1 MAANVIGRAQWGPRA
16 QAWGVRSPGRSAVK
30 LKLIGERLQIAAM
43 HQEDIPVVIDI
54 ESVSFSTSWPANAF
68 SNEIGENKL
77 AHYYVGRVD
86 GKVVA
91 YGGIWVILED
101 SHITTI
107 AVHPEYRG
115 RGLGEQML
123 VHLLDEAMARG
134 ASWITL
140 EVRESNEI
148 AQRLYRKYGFTNVSV
163 RRAYYS
169 DNNENA
175 VVMWAGNL
183 RGQLYR
189 NRLQALRAALY
200 G

>member
-1 MAANVIGRAQWGPRA
+1 MKAEIRPALVVEPMGLG
-16 QAWGVRSPGRSAVK
+16 
-30 LKLIGERLQIAAM
+30 
-43 HQEDIPVVIDI
+43 DIPTVSGI
-54 ESVSFSTSWPANAF
+54 ETVSFSTTWPANAF
-68 SNEIGENKL
+68 ANELSENRL
-77 AHYYVGRVD
+77 AHYFVGRLN
-86 GKVVA
+86 GEIVA

-107 AVHPEYRG
+107 AVHPTFRG
-115 RGLGEQML
+115 RRLGERML
-123 VHLLDEAMARG
+123 VRLLDEAIARG

-140 EVRESNEI
+140 EVRESNEV
-148 AQRLYRKYGFTNVSV
+148 AQRLYRKYGFTNVST

-183 RGQLYR
+183 RGELYR
-189 NRLQALRAALY
+189 NRLRTLRATLD